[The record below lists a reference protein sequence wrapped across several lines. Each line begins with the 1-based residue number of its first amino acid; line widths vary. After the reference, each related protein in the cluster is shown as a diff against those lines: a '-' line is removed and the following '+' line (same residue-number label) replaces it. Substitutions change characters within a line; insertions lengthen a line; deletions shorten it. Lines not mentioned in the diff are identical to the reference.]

1 MTLSV
6 LMSVYK
12 NDSAAELRESLESL
26 CSQTRPAEQVVLV
39 RDGAIGDELEFVIS
53 DYLTKLPLLAVGYDE
68 NHGRAYALNYGM
80 DFCTCDLI
88 ARMDADDICYP
99 QRFEKQVCQF
109 EKSPEL
115 KILGT
120 GIEEFYLTP
129 DGEVIRNIRLYPEY
143 TTGKS
148 KTLYKGTPLA
158 HPTVMIRSDLL
169 KLYKYNLN
177 NQKYSQDIELW
188 FRLLL
193 NGQEIQTIQEPLLHF
208 RITDKTFSRRNVSK
222 AKTELKIYVS
232 SLYKLN
238 GFSFLLAYPL
248 IRFCSRLLP
257 VSLIKRMY
265 FSKSR
270 QKSVKMPIKI

>member
-1 MTLSV
+1 MNLSV

-12 NDSAAELRESLESL
+12 NDSAEELRESLESL
-26 CSQTRPAEQVVLV
+26 CSQIRPAEQVVLV
-39 RDGAIGDELEFVIS
+39 RDGTIGDELESVIS
-53 DYLTKLPLLAVGYDE
+53 DYSAKLPLCAVGYEE
-68 NHGRAYALNYGM
+68 NHGLAYALNYGM
-80 DFCTCDLI
+80 DYCTCDLI

-99 QRFEKQVCQF
+99 QRFEKQVSQF
-109 EKSPEL
+109 ESDSGL

-120 GIEEFYLTP
+120 GIEEFYSSSSG
-129 DGEVIRNIRLYPEY
+129 DVIRNIRLYPEY

-158 HPTVMIRSDLL
+158 HPTVMIRADVL
-169 KLYKYNLN
+169 KQYKYNLN

-193 NGQEIQTIQEPLLHF
+193 KGFEIRTIQEPLLHF
-208 RITDKTFSRRNVSK
+208 RITDKTFTRRNISK
-222 AKTELKIYVS
+222 AKTELKIYMT
-232 SLYKLN
+232 SLYRLN
-238 GFSFLLAYPL
+238 GFSILLIYPL

-257 VSLIKRMY
+257 VSLIKKMY

-270 QKSVKMPIKI
+270 QKLFKK